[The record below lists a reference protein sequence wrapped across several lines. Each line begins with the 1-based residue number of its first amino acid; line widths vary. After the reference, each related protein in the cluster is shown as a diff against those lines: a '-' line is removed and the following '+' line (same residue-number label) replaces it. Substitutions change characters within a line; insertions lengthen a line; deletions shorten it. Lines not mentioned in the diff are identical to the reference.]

1 MNATVTLIRRLNER
15 RELNRWL
22 REERRHRY
30 ERLPVSD
37 WIERD
42 INPNGP
48 RHPVPRGPVDTP
60 APAPDRQRK
69 LLHWPVFIGHSG
81 AAL

>member
-1 MNATVTLIRRLNER
+1 MNATVTLIRRLRER

-22 REERRHRY
+22 REQRRHRY
-30 ERLPVSD
+30 ERPPVSD

-48 RHPVPRGPVDTP
+48 RHPVPGGSYRNPLPEPG
-60 APAPDRQRK
+60 RQRK
-69 LLHWPVFIGHSG
+69 LLQWPTFIGHSG
-81 AAL
+81 VAL